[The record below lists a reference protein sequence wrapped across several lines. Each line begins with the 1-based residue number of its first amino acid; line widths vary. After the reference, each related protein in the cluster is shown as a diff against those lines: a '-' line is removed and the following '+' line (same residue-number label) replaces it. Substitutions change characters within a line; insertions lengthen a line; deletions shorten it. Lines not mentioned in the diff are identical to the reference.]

1 VLTSYIAGR
10 LVATVPVVFGI
21 SVLVFTLLRLT
32 PGDPA
37 LMIAGPQA
45 TAAEL
50 AAVRTS
56 LGLDQP
62 IPLQFV
68 LWLGHAL
75 QGDLGRSS
83 QLGVPV
89 APLVL
94 DRFRNTLILALAS
107 LAVALVVA
115 IPTGLISALHRRSP
129 VDHGIMTVTL
139 LANCMPPF
147 WTGLMLII
155 VFASTLRWFPTGG
168 MTDVLNPG
176 GAQDVLWHLVLPAL
190 TLGLPASALIS
201 RTMRGS
207 MLDVLKL
214 DHLRTARAKGL
225 KERVVVQRHAIKLA
239 MLPVLT
245 VVGIRFGYLLGGAAI
260 TETVFNW
267 PGVGLQLF
275 KAVGARDYAFI
286 QGAVLLIALIFVVVN
301 LAIDLLYAV
310 VDPRIRYGS

>member
-1 VLTSYIAGR
+1 LFGSYVLGR
-10 LVATVPVVFGI
+10 VAATVPVLLGI

-37 LMIAGPQA
+37 IMIAGPQA
-45 TAAEL
+45 TDTEL
-50 AAVRTS
+50 QQVRKS

-62 IPLQFV
+62 IPVQFV
-68 LWLGHAL
+68 FWFKNAV

-94 DRFRNTLILALAS
+94 ARFGNTAVLALAS
-107 LAVALVVA
+107 LAVALVIA
-115 IPTGLISALHRRSP
+115 IPAGIISAIKRRSP
-129 VDHGIMTVTL
+129 LDHSVMTLTL

-155 VFASTLRWFPTGG
+155 VFASTLRWLPTGG
-168 MTDVLNPG
+168 MNDVLNPG
-176 GAQDVLWHLVLPAL
+176 GAPDVARHLILPAI
-190 TLGLPASALIS
+190 TLGLPATAMIA
-201 RTMRGS
+201 RMMRSS
-207 MLDVLKL
+207 MLDILTQE
-214 DHLRTARAKGL
+214 HLRTARAKGL
-225 KERVVVQRHAIKLA
+225 LERVVIQRHAVKLA
-239 MLPVLT
+239 LLPVLT

-275 KAVGARDYAFI
+275 QAIGSRDYAFI
-286 QGAVLLIALIFVVVN
+286 QGATLMVATIFVVVN
-301 LAIDLLYAV
+301 LGIDLLYAT
-310 VDPRIRYGS
+310 VDPRIRYR

>member
-1 VLTSYIAGR
+1 VFTSYVAGR
-10 LVATVPVVFGI
+10 LAATIPVLFGI
-21 SVLVFTLLRLT
+21 SVLVFALLRLT

-45 TAAEL
+45 TPVEL
-50 AAVRTS
+50 DLVRKS

-62 IPLQFV
+62 IPVQFV

-94 DRFRNTLILALAS
+94 DRFKNTLVLALAS
-107 LAVALVVA
+107 LGLAVVLA
-115 IPTGLISALHRRSP
+115 IPAGIVSALHRRSP
-129 VDHGIMTVTL
+129 IDHGIMTLTL

-155 VFASTLRWFPTGG
+155 VFASTLRWLPTGG
-168 MTDVLNPG
+168 MNDVLNPG
-176 GAQDVLWHLVLPAL
+176 GATDVAWHLILPAI
-190 TLGLPASALIS
+190 TLGLPATALIA
-201 RTMRGS
+201 RMMRSS
-207 MLDVLKL
+207 MLDVLRL

-225 KERVVVQRHAIKLA
+225 LERVVVERHAFKLA
-239 MLPVLT
+239 LLPVLT
-245 VVGIRFGYLLGGAAI
+245 VIGIRFGYLLGGAAI

-267 PGVGLQLF
+267 PGVGLQLYR
-275 KAVGARDYAFI
+275 AIGSRDYAFI
-286 QGAVLLIALIFVVVN
+286 QGAVLLVAIVFVVVN
-301 LAIDLLYAV
+301 LLVDLMYAV
-310 VDPRIRYGS
+310 VDPRIRYR